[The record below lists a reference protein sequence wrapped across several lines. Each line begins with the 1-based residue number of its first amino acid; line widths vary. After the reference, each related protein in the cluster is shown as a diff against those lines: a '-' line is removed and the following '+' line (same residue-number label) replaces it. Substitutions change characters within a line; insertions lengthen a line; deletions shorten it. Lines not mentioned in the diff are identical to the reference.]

1 MDAGDVERVV
11 GKQMTATTKQA
22 LFTRDYFLAFTIL
35 LGSYIVFIALMT
47 FMALYAAERFQAHD
61 TAAGFASSSF
71 VIGAGLV
78 RLVIGKY
85 LDFIGRKRT
94 LIISLAVYAIS
105 SLLYPLV
112 DHYSLLIII
121 RLIQGTA
128 FGIISTAVTSV
139 VIDIIPTSRRSEGL
153 GYFSLAATLGMAIGP
168 FAAVQIGDFAS
179 DEWVFHFTAICAA
192 ISFLAVLPM
201 RIQEHPP
208 NAEDVAQR
216 WRLRGSD
223 LIDLKVLPVAI
234 VAFLSAI
241 GYALF
246 TTYLPPYL
254 VGRNM
259 TDAASVFFIVFA
271 LSMLGVRLFA
281 GRIHD
286 RRGENAVI
294 PVALLS
300 FALALALIAFA
311 QNIWIVILAA
321 ILGGIGQGGAV
332 PSLQAVGISR
342 TTHDRVP
349 IATSTHY
356 LALDAGIA
364 VGPVALGFMIG
375 LGGYSGLYLAGAAV
389 LLGSIL
395 VYWLTHGRHAV
406 RPKPGHTA

>member
-1 MDAGDVERVV
+1 MR
-11 GKQMTATTKQA
+11 ATSKRA
-22 LFTRDYFLAFTIL
+22 LFTRDYFLAFTVL
-35 LGSYIVFIALMT
+35 LGAYIVFISLMT
-47 FMALYAAERFQAHD
+47 FMALYAAERFQAND
-61 TAAGFASSSF
+61 TAAGFAASSF

-94 LIISLAVYAIS
+94 LVISLAVFTIS

-112 DHYSLLIII
+112 DHYSLLIVLRI
-121 RLIQGTA
+121 IQGTA
-128 FGIISTAVTSV
+128 FGIISTAITSV
-139 VIDIIPTSRRSEGL
+139 VIDIIPPSRRSEGL
-153 GYFSLAATLGMAIGP
+153 GYYSLAATLGMAIGP
-168 FAAVQIGDFAS
+168 LTAVKISEVAS
-179 DEWVFHFTAICAA
+179 DEWVFNFTAICAA
-192 ISFLAVLPM
+192 VSLLAVLPM
-201 RIQEHPP
+201 RIKEHAPSP
-208 NAEDVAQR
+208 AEYRER
-216 WRLRGSD
+216 WRIRGSD
-223 LIDLKVLPVAI
+223 LIDIKVLPVAI

-254 VGRNM
+254 VGRGKA
-259 TDAASVFFIVFA
+259 DAASLFFMIFA

-294 PVALLS
+294 PWALLA
-300 FALALALIAFA
+300 FALSLALVAVANSPWF
-311 QNIWIVILAA
+311 IVLAA

-342 TTHDRVP
+342 TTPERIP

-356 LALDAGIA
+356 LSLDAGIA
-364 VGPVALGFMIG
+364 VGPVALGFMIQ
-375 LGGYSGLYLAGAAV
+375 LADYPGLYLVGAAV

-395 VYWLTHGRHAV
+395 VYWLAHGRHAIR
-406 RPKPGHTA
+406 RPERHIP